1 MNQAMSQYLY
11 SMNGQYLGVV
21 SGSPEQILSQIPEGG
36 GIAMFPPPRGTDY
49 WDGTNWV
56 NIGPKPFY
64 YMEFDYE
71 TKKWKDTRDLNETR
85 QLKWNQ
91 IKLERNQL
99 EFGGFEF
106 EGNKYDSDSSSQLRI
121 ISAHLF
127 GLPTLWTLK
136 TDEVIELDGEQIE
149 GLGKALAKHVQSA
162 HERGRKA
169 RELILSAESC
179 EQVDAVLF

>member
-1 MNQAMSQYLY
+1 MTQTLNQYLFDQDGRY
-11 SMNGQYLGVV
+11 MGPI
-21 SGSPEQILSQIPEGG
+21 SGTAEQILGQIPEGG
-36 GIAMFPPPRGTDY
+36 GIAMFPPPRATDY

-64 YMEFDYE
+64 YMDFDYKG
-71 TKKWKDTRDLNETR
+71 KKWVDTRDIEETR
-85 QLKWNQ
+85 RSKWNQ
-91 IKLERNQL
+91 IKMERNQL

-106 EGNKYDSDSSSQLRI
+106 EGKKYDSDASSQLRI
-121 ISAHLF
+121 ISAHIF
-127 GLPTLWTLK
+127 GLPTLWTLQ
-136 TDEVIELDGEQIE
+136 TDEVIELSSEQIE

-169 RELILSAESC
+169 RELIMSAESC